1 VLEHIRVHDTFPNAL
16 KTRLNWSKN
25 VEDERDAPWQI
36 VLGAMNPV
44 YCVLCSLGL
53 WLETNLTNNPF
64 AMASPYVFAFSEDIT
79 VPKGGQK
86 AKDIAQV
93 IFGQKVF
100 PGPQFVDDE
109 NGPLGSHSIR
119 KYAATHARRCGVTKD
134 EKDIRG
140 RWKGKGRVSDV
151 YDDVEL
157 PYPDAKVAE
166 KLCIGG
172 PCYYIWSDGLNSAM
186 MSTFVLTHVVPNLW
200 KRVPDST
207 ALVLGKALL
216 WMLYSPALVPLVP
229 EHYRDMVI
237 MELDLALGD
246 ERPAVE
252 DGVAWSPIQK
262 VPVVVSGD
270 NGSVY
275 IDEILLGGLTGVGGE
290 AQQQFAGAA
299 DNSAGGGG
307 TSIRNQLLSI
317 QSSLHSLRR
326 ENDEL
331 RAQLSGFVV
340 TTDRSFSVVNGNIR
354 RVALQ
359 PARRIAA
366 APGVGGVDGDAD
378 GTVPSAAVA
387 ATAAAAAALAMMN
400 NASLMPT
407 PRNLH
412 DLWHEHVHGI
422 GGRKA
427 ARLFTST
434 E

>member
-1 VLEHIRVHDTFPNAL
+1 
-16 KTRLNWSKN
+16 
-25 VEDERDAPWQI
+25 
-36 VLGAMNPV
+36 
-44 YCVLCSLGL
+44 
-53 WLETNLTNNPF
+53 
-64 AMASPYVFAFSEDIT
+64 
-79 VPKGGQK
+79 
-86 AKDIAQV
+86 
-93 IFGQKVF
+93 
-100 PGPQFVDDE
+100 
-109 NGPLGSHSIR
+109 
-119 KYAATHARRCGVTKD
+119 
-134 EKDIRG
+134 
-140 RWKGKGRVSDV
+140 
-151 YDDVEL
+151 
-157 PYPDAKVAE
+157 
-166 KLCIGG
+166 
-172 PCYYIWSDGLNSAM
+172 

-275 IDEILLGGLTGVGGE
+275 IDEILLGELTGVGGE

-354 RVALQ
+354 RVAF
-359 PARRIAA
+359 
-366 APGVGGVDGDAD
+366 
-378 GTVPSAAVA
+378 
-387 ATAAAAAALAMMN
+387 ATGATHRC
-400 NASLMPT
+400 SSWC
-407 PRNLH
+407 R
-412 DLWHEHVHGI
+412 WC
-422 GGRKA
+422 
-427 ARLFTST
+427 
-434 E
+434 